1 MAGRRLRFARG
12 GEPAVVALG
21 LGLAAFLLVSAWWT
35 ATVLGREHAVRRE
48 LDASY
53 ATRTAIQETFSLLQ
67 DAQTGQR
74 GYVITGDPAFLQPYR
89 RAVDEL
95 GRNDGE
101 LDRLLAEEPAQRA
114 RLERLRALRAEKLL
128 EIRRVIALYDT
139 AGPEAARAAVSAGR
153 GKALM
158 DQIRVVVGDMVR
170 AEAAAIDRRVA
181 ESRARERSSER
192 VVAVLLIGL
201 ILGAGVTLLIVLRYL
216 GARHRALSATEAE
229 AASRRAVFDAAIDAI
244 VVLDRQ
250 GRIESI
256 NPAAE
261 RIFGLSAAQAAGLD
275 AVRLL
280 DAPEGAR
287 FFEALQTEAFSIG
300 AGVRRDATGR
310 RADGKRFPMEAA
322 LVETQADAGGRV
334 VAFLRDVS
342 EQRQVER
349 LKDEFVSTVSHE
361 LRTPL
366 TSIAGSLGL
375 VAAGAA
381 GPLPDK
387 AQRLVGIAQANSQRL
402 VRLINDILDLAK
414 IERGEMPFAMQPLTL
429 LNIAR
434 RAADAVQGYA
444 EELGVTVELPRE
456 NGATVRGDVD
466 RLTQVVTNLL
476 SNAVKFS
483 PRGGTVSVA
492 FGLEAGRA
500 RISVRDRGPGVPE
513 AFRDRLF
520 SRFAQAD
527 SSQTRG
533 KSGTGLG
540 LYIAR
545 EIAERHGG
553 RLWYQSPPDGGAL
566 FHLDLPAVEEPEA
579 RRPKRDRVLLVE
591 DDAIASAVL
600 TDILTENG
608 LQVDAVETLA
618 AARAALSSERRH
630 GALVLDMRLPDG
642 DGMDLVRE
650 VRVDPELRGMPI
662 VVVSG
667 EAARRRDTDVRA
679 LEVVDWME
687 KPVDPDR
694 LAELVRAAVRKTAP
708 DVARVLLVDDDA
720 DLRQVVRATFGDS
733 VELEQAGSLAA
744 ARAAL
749 AAFTPDAV
757 ILDIELEDGLGSDL
771 LPELQGRDRPIP
783 VVIFTAQDEPDVEH
797 GGAVA
802 VLVKSRS
809 TVAELVAAVKGLPG
823 MQRGAAA

>member
-35 ATVLGREHAVRRE
+35 LQVLGHEHVVRRQ
-48 LDASY
+48 LDQSY
-53 ATRTAIQETFSLLQ
+53 ATRDQIQQAFSLLQ
-67 DAQTGQR
+67 DAETGQR

-89 RAVDEL
+89 AAL
-95 GRNDGE
+95 AGIGRNDEE
-101 LDRLLAEEPAQRA
+101 LDKLVSDRQDQQRRLTRLRSLREAKLAEMDRV
-114 RLERLRALRAEKLL
+114 LRLR
-128 EIRRVIALYDT
+128 DG
-139 AGPEAARAAVSAGR
+139 AGADAAAAAVADGQ
-153 GKALM
+153 GKRLM
-158 DQIRVVVGDMVR
+158 DDIRVVVARMVR
-170 AEAAAIDRRVA
+170 AEAGLIAERLDESAAQEAASRRVL
-181 ESRARERSSER
+181 
-192 VVAVLLIGL
+192 AVLMFGL
-201 ILGAGVTLLIVLRYL
+201 VLGAGVTLLIVLRYL
-216 GARHRALSATEAE
+216 GARHRALSASEAE

-244 VVLDRQ
+244 VVLDRE

-261 RIFGLSAAQAAGLD
+261 RIFGLTAAQAIGRN

-280 DAPEGAR
+280 NAPEDAR
-287 FFEALQTEAFSIG
+287 FFEVLQTDAFSIG

-310 RADGKRFPMEAA
+310 RADGTSFPMEAA
-322 LVETQADAGGRV
+322 LVETQIDSGGRV
-334 VAFLRDVS
+334 VAFLRDMS

-349 LKDEFVSTVSHE
+349 MKDEFVSTVSHE

-414 IERGEMPFAMQPLTL
+414 IERGEMPFHMQPLTL

-444 EELGVTVELPRE
+444 EELGVAVELPQE
-456 NGATVRGDVD
+456 TGATVRGDVD
-466 RLTQVVTNLL
+466 RLTQIVTNLL

-483 PRGGTVSVA
+483 PRGATVAVS
-492 FGLEAGRA
+492 FGHEAGRA
-500 RISVRDRGPGVPE
+500 RISVRDRGSGVPE

-553 RLWYQSPPDGGAL
+553 RLWYQSPADGGAL

-608 LQVDAVETLA
+608 LQVDAVDTLA
-618 AARAALSSERRH
+618 AARQALSAERRH

-679 LEVVDWME
+679 LEVFDWME

-720 DLRQVVRATFGDS
+720 DLRQVVKATFGES

-744 ARAAL
+744 ARVAL
-749 AAFTPDAV
+749 GSFTPDAV

-771 LPELQGRDRPIP
+771 LPELQNREKPIP

-809 TVAELVAAVKGLPG
+809 SVAELVAAVKGLPG
-823 MQRGAAA
+823 MERGGAA